1 MPGDFLNYDIET
13 FQKVI
18 NITLRG
24 VFIVTQIAARVIVEN
39 EISGAFVNMSSIT
52 AQVAIAAYCARN
64 GGVMRFAK
72 VAALAIRVQSAIWS
86 LSLFEK
92 ASDITWET
100 IHVFGGVGR
109 RPALSDQSDRGWI
122 S

>member
-24 VFIVTQIAARVIVEN
+24 VFVVTQIAARVIVEN
-39 EISGAFVNMSSIT
+39 EFSGAFVNMSSIT
-52 AQVAIAAYCARN
+52 AQVAIPAYCARN

-72 VAALAIRVQSAIWS
+72 VAVLAIRVQSAIWS

-92 ASDITWET
+92 GQRH
-100 IHVFGGVGR
+100 HVGNHPWLWRSGSSSRLV
-109 RPALSDQSDRGWI
+109 
-122 S
+122 